1 VKKFYYSFLLLAL
14 FIGISSASA
23 KVDIVGD
30 FGANYGG
37 SDNDRFYS
45 LDWFSDGS
53 YVAVGSTK
61 SSFGTITN
69 SGEED
74 GLVVIYDKNNNVKKE
89 FTWVSED
96 TNKSERFYEVKVIDD
111 QSFLACGDATL
122 EGYCVKFK
130 TDGSVVWTRK
140 IGNVSTTNKYSI
152 YKLNNGNFLISN
164 DNVLSRYY
172 ILKSTGEIE
181 SNVTIGDN
189 QYSGGKIT
197 EFVAF
202 NNNIIGVGQSNVTGN
217 TSLFKISNTGEL
229 LDTKVFSSDTSSII
243 DDVDVLDNNLL
254 LSIETGVCNNN
265 CVDVF
270 GNNHNSSGA
279 LAIVDPSY
287 NIVKSADLGLAGVSK
302 IVTNIVDDYIVV
314 TANSGD
320 GIHSYLMYFDK
331 SLNLVKKNEYKF
343 EDRSHFSFED
353 SKINPLNKNVYI
365 VGYIAKEYGTI
376 RNNGGIDAFVMS
388 AHPVVTNESNQSNG
402 SSVVNPSNDT
412 SSENKTEVK
421 EEKKEPIENPE
432 TGAFVNTLFVIGLAT
447 ILAVVVINIRNKKKL
462 FRL

>member
-1 VKKFYYSFLLLAL
+1 MKKFYYSFLLLAL
-14 FIGISSASA
+14 FVGISNASA

-53 YVAVGSTK
+53 YVAVGSTE

-89 FTWVSED
+89 FTWVSEG

-140 IGNVSTTNKYSI
+140 IGNVGTRNKYSI

-164 DNVLSRYY
+164 DNVLSKYY

-202 NNNIIGVGQSNVTGN
+202 NNNIIGVGQSKDTGN

-229 LDTKVFSSDTSSII
+229 LDTKVFSSDTSSTI
-243 DDVDVLDNNLL
+243 DDVDVLGNNLL
-254 LSIETGVCNNN
+254 LSVETGVCNNN

-270 GNNHNSSGA
+270 GNNHSSSGA
-279 LAIVDPSY
+279 LAIVDQSY
-287 NIVKSADLGLAGVSK
+287 NIVKSVDLGLVAVSK

-314 TANSGD
+314 TANSGAGMD
-320 GIHSYLMYFDK
+320 SSLMYFDK
-331 SLNLVKKNEYKF
+331 DLNLVKKNVYKF
-343 EDRSHFSFED
+343 EDEYRSHFSFED
-353 SKINPLNKNVYI
+353 SKINPLSKNVYI

-388 AHPVVTNESNQSNG
+388 AHPVVTNESNG
-402 SSVVNPSNDT
+402 SSVENPSNNT
-412 SSENKTEVK
+412 SSENIK
-421 EEKKEPIENPE
+421 EEKKETIENPE
-432 TGAFVNTLFVIGLAT
+432 TGAFVNTLFVIVLAT
-447 ILAVVVINIRNKKKL
+447 ILAVVVISIRNKKKM